1 MVKKVSVGSGVW
13 CIGMKSQFTSHV
25 ILENELSLSHLIKKW
40 VINTTCIIGPLWD
53 SDNPWEILNQ
63 TKTYSV

>member
-1 MVKKVSVGSGVW
+1 MYRNEIPVY
-13 CIGMKSQFTSHV
+13 SHV

-40 VINTTCIIGPLWD
+40 VINTMCIIGPLWD
-53 SDNPWEILNQ
+53 LDNPWEILNQ